1 MQQVTTDHLVAELK
15 DQMFARWLAEK
26 QAQLAAA
33 ENAELRGRLDKLN
46 AGDDPGDAPP
56 TTGSPA

>member
-1 MQQVTTDHLVAELK
+1 MQVTAEHLIAELK

-33 ENAELRGRLDKLN
+33 ENERLRARLDQ
-46 AGDDPGDAPP
+46 GDDHPPDQAGGTDA
-56 TTGSPA
+56 G